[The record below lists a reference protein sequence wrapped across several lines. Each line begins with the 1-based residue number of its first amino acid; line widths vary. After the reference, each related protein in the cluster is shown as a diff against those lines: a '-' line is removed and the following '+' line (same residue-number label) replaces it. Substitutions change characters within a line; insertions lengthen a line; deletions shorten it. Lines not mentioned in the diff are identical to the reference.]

1 MNYAPGGWIPP
12 IGDGDASVPAVLSEG
27 EAWAGASAVKRYG
40 AGFFANIGG
49 IPAANVHPLPEDDV
63 IVHSGPAECGD
74 TTGLQSPFGQHVCRY
89 RWRFTA
95 CGVAV
100 THLTDAAGLRLHGQ
114 VVSRQPALAGR
125 PVTLVQL
132 VDASGAV
139 FASVQA
145 MPDEATLRRLESM
158 SRQPEHRDRAGDT
171 HMRVGPCWCAPATNV
186 GHVNEDGSA
195 C

>member
-12 IGDGDASVPAVLSEG
+12 IDGDDDSVPVMISEG
-27 EAWAGASAVKRYG
+27 EARVNASAVKRYG
-40 AGFFANIGG
+40 VAFFAKIGG
-49 IPAANVHPLPEDDV
+49 IPAANVHSVPDEDV

-74 TTGLQSPFGQHVCRY
+74 TTGLQSPFGQHLCRY

-100 THLTDAAGLRLHGQ
+100 THMTDAAGLRLSGQ

-125 PVTLVQL
+125 PITLVQL

-145 MPDEATLRRLESM
+145 MPDEATMRRLESM
-158 SRQPEHRDRAGDT
+158 SQHRDRAGDT
-171 HMRVGPCWCAPATNV
+171 HVRVGTCWCAPAAAV
-186 GHVNEDGSA
+186 GHVNEDGST